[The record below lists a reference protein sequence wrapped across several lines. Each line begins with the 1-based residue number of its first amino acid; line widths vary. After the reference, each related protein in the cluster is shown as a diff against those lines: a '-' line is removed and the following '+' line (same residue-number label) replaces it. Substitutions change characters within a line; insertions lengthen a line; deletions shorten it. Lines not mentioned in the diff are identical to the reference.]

1 MTMGAA
7 GTARA
12 ETIPASAETIGR
24 PIPLELV
31 REEKFLEYDG
41 IGHTG
46 PCADQCLVRK
56 QPNWTSWL
64 ETMRLTDTICIL

>member
-7 GTARA
+7 GAERA

-24 PIPLELV
+24 PTPLELV
-31 REEKFLEYDG
+31 HEEKFPEYNG

-46 PCADQCLVRK
+46 PCADQCLVHK
-56 QPNWTSWL
+56 QPNWTSWF
-64 ETMRLTDTICIL
+64 ETVHLTDAICTL